1 MLAAVLTVLVIAP
14 SAARALVRPVS
25 ADSLTR
31 AAATVV
37 LARATA
43 VHSYLTP
50 ASAGADLPAIATRV
64 DLRVFE
70 VLKGTAAEHLSLTV
84 PGGRVGD
91 RGMTSPDAPSFE
103 RGLTYLIFLDAGG
116 QIVAWRHGQPLV
128 VGGRVPALGR
138 TLAQLE
144 RRIAALTGRKAVVY
158 ARPAGTSRA
167 RGLTRP
173 LTIRV
178 AKTLSFVLPPGT
190 GGGASGT
197 LPAPIITAITPG
209 AASAGTG
216 TAVTISGSGFGATQG
231 SSLVGFYYQADDT
244 GATTYI
250 AAPVVSWSDTA
261 IVCTV
266 PIGDIDDYAASA
278 GTGPVVVYLNG
289 TTYSAGYPFTV
300 SFSYGGKQWPRNKCR
315 FRVNAAG
322 HGAWAG
328 AVRAAAQT
336 WTAAA
341 AGKFRFIAAG
351 TAPAGTSPVE
361 DGNNDVVWGS
371 GLPAEV
377 IAAAWTYDL
386 GRAILETDIMFNS
399 AYAWGTSGAG
409 DLMDVQ
415 SIATHELG
423 HWLNLRDLYG
433 LANEWGRGDE
443 DKMMFGFSDYGVNKR
458 ALSAADGEGILW
470 TYARERRDTQAPT
483 STTVEALKARRAQR
497 VKLWMV
503 VNDPEY
509 SCGAAAVRIVIKDRG
524 GRTVARV
531 TGWGVPTNERT
542 WIPYKCTLPRGTY
555 RWYVQATDLA
565 GRRQLKA
572 GSNKLVVR

>member
-1 MLAAVLTVLVIAP
+1 LLQQASLHGE
-14 SAARALVRPVS
+14 RVS
-25 ADSLTR
+25 PI
-31 AAATVV
+31 AATG
-37 LARATA
+37 
-43 VHSYLTP
+43 S
-50 ASAGADLPAIATRV
+50 AIATRI

-70 VLKGTAAEHLSLTV
+70 VLKGTAAERFSLSV
-84 PGGRVGD
+84 PGGRVGE

-103 RGLTYLIFLDAGG
+103 RGLTYLIFLDADG

-128 VGGRVPALGR
+128 VGGRVPAFGR
-138 TLAQLE
+138 TLAQVE

-158 ARPAGTSRA
+158 ALPAGSSRSRSLA
-167 RGLTRP
+167 RP

-178 AKTLSFVLPPGT
+178 AKTFSFVLPPGT
-190 GGGASGT
+190 GGGSSGT

-216 TAVTISGSGFGATQG
+216 TAVTISGSGFGAAQG
-231 SSLVGFYYQADDT
+231 SSLVGFYYQADNET

-278 GTGPVVVYLNG
+278 GTGPVVVYVDG

-322 HGAWAG
+322 HGAWTG

-341 AGKFRFIAAG
+341 AGQFRFVYG
-351 TAPAGTSPVE
+351 GQAPAGASPVE
-361 DGNNDVVWGS
+361 DGNNDIVWGS

-399 AYAWGTSGAG
+399 AYTWSTSGAA

-433 LANEWGRGDE
+433 EPNSWGPGDM
-443 DKMMFGFSDYGVNKR
+443 DKMMFGFSDNGVIKR
-458 ALSAADGEGILW
+458 TLTAADGEGILW
-470 TYARERRDTQAPT
+470 TYARERRDAQAPT
-483 STTVEALKARRAQR
+483 STTVEALKARRSQK

-509 SCGAAAVRIVIKDRG
+509 SCGAAAVRVVIKNRG

-531 TGWGVPTNERT
+531 NGWGVPTNERT

-555 RWYVQATDLA
+555 RWSVQATDLT
-565 GRRQLKA
+565 GRRQLKVE
-572 GSNKLVVR
+572 SNKLVVR